1 MPVTVGLSAVL
12 PRPLTCI
19 VNPEPATTSAVGA
32 TVRLGR
38 TVTAM
43 GAPATRV
50 KDLSAGTP
58 ATRVFKFHI
67 KKHSVACALTGP
79 GHAPTHRF
87 NAARYTALR
96 SKSQDE
102 DEGIRD
108 E

>member
-19 VNPEPATTSAVGA
+19 LNPEPATTSAVGA

-50 KDLSAGTP
+50 KNLSAGTP
-58 ATRVFKFHI
+58 ATGEFKFHI
-67 KKHSVACALTGP
+67 ERNCVACALTGP
-79 GHAPTHRF
+79 SHAPTHRL
-87 NAARYTALR
+87 NGARHRGLAIEKPR
-96 SKSQDE
+96 
-102 DEGIRD
+102 RN
-108 E
+108 